1 MIRAAVFA
9 LSISVLALSGARLYW
24 VMKVTPEPKI
34 GEAALLAILMLVAAL
49 MLRLVGPITRPKPQR
64 RPPVQMPERSD
75 STRFDDAA
83 EPYRTPPEL
92 QAILDEVEAMPGK
105 EDRANTISAW
115 ALRLRSPFETKGPV
129 TSWLGGLP
137 VAPSG
142 FVWPRDADGKP
153 LHFIA
158 QIDLADVK
166 PEPETGARPEGLPV
180 AGAMLVFVTAPHRK
194 PPFAIRM
201 LSENELRFAQEVPAP
216 ADIEPLREV
225 HFWVDDKTF
234 PKWPVDLVP
243 YLDAEG
249 VVPPGTIAE
258 DARPED
264 WITTWGLAAYE
275 AKLALNALEQD
286 EVQAD
291 RHLEVMGR
299 LSPEQQMGSVVARQ
313 TAHVEL
319 MEEMRPTAKAA
330 IEAFLS
336 EAERHSPEAPVDV
349 EALLEML
356 NEREHVANYLES
368 FPVKSALIP
377 SERRLEEHLL
387 RPRRG
392 MSITDTL
399 AAMPKAYRPF
409 ATRRIQRWREH
420 RLFGQQVPEM
430 TDWPDLRGLDCVISI
445 GSDRLLETQTEHESG
460 FSIWGPR
467 EAMAE
472 GDWDRSKVV
481 WHINV

>member
-105 EDRANTISAW
+105 EDRAETLPAW
-115 ALRLRSPFETKGPV
+115 ALQLRSPFEAARPV

-137 VAPSG
+137 KAPSG
-142 FVWPRDADGKP
+142 FAWPRDADGKP
-153 LHFIA
+153 LHFVG
-158 QIDLADVK
+158 QIDLSDVK
-166 PEPETGARPEGLPV
+166 PEPETGARPAGLPE
-180 AGAMLVFVTAPHRK
+180 AGAMLFFVTAPHRK
-194 PPFAIRM
+194 PPFAIRV
-201 LSENELRFAQEVPAP
+201 LSEADLARAGEIAAP
-216 ADIEPLREV
+216 ADLETLQAS
-225 HFWVDDKTF
+225 HFWVEDKTF
-234 PKWPVDLVP
+234 PNWPVDLVP

-249 VVPPGTIAE
+249 VAPPGTLSN
-258 DARPED
+258 DAPPEE

-275 AKLALNALEQD
+275 ARRALNSVEADEELAKRQVERLE
-286 EVQAD
+286 
-291 RHLEVMGR
+291 R
-299 LSPEQQMGSVVARQ
+299 LSPEQRAGTQTQILDHVVLMGN
-313 TAHVEL
+313 L
-319 MEEMRPTAKAA
+319 RPRMKRA

-336 EAERHSPEAPVDV
+336 EADKHLPEAPVDV
-349 EALLEML
+349 EMLLSVL
-356 NEREHVANYLES
+356 QERKYVAGRLENY
-368 FPVKSALIP
+368 PVKRKLIP
-377 SERRLEEHLL
+377 SERSLEAHLF
-387 RPRRG
+387 RRRSG
-392 MSITDTL
+392 KSITETITS
-399 AAMPKAYRPF
+399 MPKAYRPF
-409 ATRRIQRWREH
+409 ATRRIRRWREH